1 MKQPRHHQGQLYIA
15 ANGSIRLKFWT
26 TVINGSG
33 AERKRKDVFVCQQ
46 DSTHY
51 AEKRTNGD
59 SSAVVFN
66 NEVLAIRD
74 RLMLTENDKQ
84 RAFHKTPVHRVD
96 IHTIAGFWENVYRPW
111 AWNEL
116 RKSTVKCYVHIWK
129 SDLKAHFG
137 EMTFLDY
144 STVMASRYLTSLA
157 ERGLKASTISHIRA
171 LASAIFG
178 HAVKHYGLL
187 PTNPWSE
194 AGSSKKYQ
202 QSEGTEFYAVEEAV
216 SIIEALSPSHP
227 DWSALMG
234 LCFYAGLR
242 PSEAIAIRWEDFRFR
257 DGMWHIN
264 ISRGCVDGHVSDTK
278 TEDSKQQV
286 PVATQL
292 GKLLQIWNQK
302 SYGRK
307 EGWVFPAKQGGI
319 INRAEKPMDLR
330 NLCQRHMKQAVI
342 SEGFEWWGLYAFR
355 RGLAT
360 HLKGL
365 GDVMG
370 AQAMLRHKN
379 PDTTESYYAKLTAA
393 DRLRAI
399 RFLEAG
405 TEALHK

>member
-1 MKQPRHHQGQLYIA
+1 MKQPRHQQGQLYIA

-157 ERGLKASTISHIRA
+157 ERGLKAR
-171 LASAIFG
+171 
-178 HAVKHYGLL
+178 
-187 PTNPWSE
+187 SE
-194 AGSSKKYQ
+194 ERRVGKECRS
-202 QSEGTEFYAVEEAV
+202 
-216 SIIEALSPSHP
+216 
-227 DWSALMG
+227 
-234 LCFYAGLR
+234 
-242 PSEAIAIRWEDFRFR
+242 RWEQY
-257 DGMWHIN
+257 
-264 ISRGCVDGHVSDTK
+264 
-278 TEDSKQQV
+278 E
-286 PVATQL
+286 
-292 GKLLQIWNQK
+292 
-302 SYGRK
+302 
-307 EGWVFPAKQGGI
+307 
-319 INRAEKPMDLR
+319 
-330 NLCQRHMKQAVI
+330 
-342 SEGFEWWGLYAFR
+342 
-355 RGLAT
+355 
-360 HLKGL
+360 
-365 GDVMG
+365 
-370 AQAMLRHKN
+370 
-379 PDTTESYYAKLTAA
+379 
-393 DRLRAI
+393 
-399 RFLEAG
+399 
-405 TEALHK
+405 